1 MRGVVRGYI
10 GGSHQAHGGPVPLSA
25 LPYLERLAPDSSGN
39 TGSGMIDLGSKE
51 TAVSTATSR
60 ANRLLRRLLCGYA
73 CGYVASGLVVEGEIR
88 QALSPNLITVYVRL
102 RMFPSVSCQF
112 KDSCTHALHMPL
124 GRHIGLT
131 NHPMGSSPRPE
142 PGDYMWISGS
152 MPCCS
157 PGVPICLF
165 SLAMYSRPD
174 GPRHG
179 EPGLSWTHMVVPEG
193 ACCRVRHGSC
203 MSCLASSIPSAGG
216 RMG

>member
-25 LPYLERLAPDSSGN
+25 LPCLERLAPDSSGN

-88 QALSPNLITVYVRL
+88 QALSPRHMAASPTLITVYVRL

-112 KDSCTHALHMPL
+112 KDSRTHACAYATRQARWPHQPP
-124 GRHIGLT
+124 HGLLT
-131 NHPMGSSPRPE
+131 PART
-142 PGDYMWISGS
+142 W
-152 MPCCS
+152 
-157 PGVPICLF
+157 
-165 SLAMYSRPD
+165 
-174 GPRHG
+174 
-179 EPGLSWTHMVVPEG
+179 
-193 ACCRVRHGSC
+193 
-203 MSCLASSIPSAGG
+203 
-216 RMG
+216 